1 MSFFLDNN
9 VLIGYIFETDNWN
22 AKSLDVMCCDSKKLS
37 SDTVQRECSE
47 IYSKN
52 IGKIKRE
59 FQKVIKELNQS
70 TSLDMKKLS
79 LIMDKFNIKEIIIKF
94 IGSRHQANKELIKE
108 LRRLLRD
115 MEYRCLKNYQN
126 LEELVEIH
134 TRNEGY
140 KEIYQIFE
148 NDGLVKTD
156 PIDVEIIID
165 AHHVGLQE
173 RDLSFISGD
182 YEHIVSRK
190 DLIESNTSLKEIIGL
205 GQFEL

>member
-37 SDTVQRECSE
+37 SDTVYRECSE
-47 IYSKN
+47 IHMKK
-52 IGKIKRE
+52 IRKIKNE
-59 FQKVIKELNQS
+59 FQKVITQLNKS
-70 TSLDMKKLS
+70 NSLDMKKLS
-79 LIMDKFNIKEIIIKF
+79 LIIDKLNIKEIITKF
-94 IGSRHQANKELIKE
+94 VESRHQTNKELIKG
-108 LRRLLRD
+108 LRILLRD

-148 NDGLVKTD
+148 NDGLVKID

>member
-1 MSFFLDNN
+1 MPFFLDNN
-9 VLIGYIFETDNWN
+9 VLIGYIFETDKWN

-52 IGKIKRE
+52 IRKIKKE

-70 TSLDMKKLS
+70 TSLNVKRLS
-79 LIMDKFNIKEIIIKF
+79 TIVEHFDTKNIIIHFLEIHKKT
-94 IGSRHQANKELIKE
+94 NKYLIIE
-108 LRRLLRD
+108 LRKLIRD
-115 MEYRCLKNYQN
+115 MEYRCMYNFKKLD
-126 LEELVEIH
+126 ELVEIH
-134 TRNEGY
+134 IRNKAYE
-140 KEIYQIFE
+140 KIYQIFE
-148 NDGLVKTD
+148 NDGLAKIEPV
-156 PIDVEIIID
+156 DVEIIMD

-182 YEHIVSRK
+182 YKHIISRK
-190 DLIESNTSLKEIIGL
+190 DLIENNTSLKEVIGL

>member
-1 MSFFLDNN
+1 VSFFLDNN

-79 LIMDKFNIKEIIIKF
+79 LIMDKFNIKEIIIKL

>member
-1 MSFFLDNN
+1 MPFFLDNN
-9 VLIGYIFETDNWN
+9 VLIGYIFETDKWN

>member
-1 MSFFLDNN
+1 VSFFLDNN

-22 AKSLDVMCCDSKKLS
+22 AKSLDVMCCDSKKIS
-37 SDTVQRECSE
+37 SDTVYRECSE
-47 IYSKN
+47 IYDKK
-52 IGKIKRE
+52 IHKIKNE
-59 FQKVIKELNQS
+59 FQKVITQLNKS
-70 TSLDMKKLS
+70 NSLDMKKLY
-79 LIMDKFNIKEIIIKF
+79 LIIDKFNVKKIIIKF
-94 IGSRHQANKELIKE
+94 LVSSHQTNNELIKG

-115 MEYRCLKNYQN
+115 MEYRCLKNFQRF
-126 LEELVEIH
+126 EKLVEIH